1 LSFDEAM
8 TMATLTRDELLT
20 RLKNILAPLIKALRP
35 EFVLLFGSYAYGEP
49 HAHSDLDLLVVLP
62 DAPSPDGFSARL
74 DLVQKHLVPQRD
86 LPSLEWHIVTREELE
101 REMRKGN
108 VFLAEV
114 LEKGLPLHSA
124 REWSQVLREVR
135 ALMEQ
140 GESLYPL
147 DWLQWAEM
155 DLRRTELL
163 LVHQDL
169 YGAAY
174 HLQQAVEKG
183 LKAFLLAHGWQLERT
198 HDLPYLLEKAI
209 AHLPTLS
216 AYQELCRRAN
226 QFIWARYPGAL
237 TPTPTTEE
245 LNEWLTQARQLL
257 GQVAEFLRE
266 RLGGG
271 RNDCP

>member
-1 LSFDEAM
+1 MIALDRQA
-8 TMATLTRDELLT
+8 LLC
-20 RLKNILAPLIKALRP
+20 RLKEALKPFIEAVKP

-49 HAHSDLDLLVVLP
+49 HAYSDLDLLVVLP

-124 REWSQVLREVR
+124 RDWSQVLREVR

-147 DWLQWAEM
+147 DWLQWAEE
-155 DLRRTELL
+155 DAKAVEVNLAAGLL
-163 LVHQDL
+163 NV
-169 YGAAY
+169 AAY
-174 HLQQAVEKG
+174 HLQQAVEKA
-183 LKAFLLAHGWQLERT
+183 LKAFLLAHGWRLERT
-198 HDLPYLLEKAI
+198 HDLPYLLRQA
-209 AHLPTLS
+209 LPFHPAL
-216 AYQELCRRAN
+216 AGFEELCQRAN
-226 QFIWARYPGAL
+226 AFLWARYPRAVNPP
-237 TPTPTTEE
+237 PTAQE
-245 LNEWLTQARQLL
+245 LSHWLTQAQQLL
-257 GQVAEFLRE
+257 SLVAEALR
-266 RLGGG
+266 RQ
-271 RNDCP
+271 P

>member
-49 HAHSDLDLLVVLP
+49 HPHSDLDLLVVLP

-86 LPSLEWHIVTREELE
+86 LPTLEWHIVTVAELREEL
-101 REMRKGN
+101 RKGN

-114 LEKGLPLHSA
+114 MERGLPLHSE
-124 REWSQVLREVR
+124 RDWSQVLREVR

-147 DWLQWAEM
+147 DWLEWAEE
-155 DLRRTELL
+155 DEERVRRALMFDD
-163 LVHQDL
+163 VYD
-169 YGAAY
+169 AAY
-174 HLQQAVEKG
+174 HLQQAIEKG
-183 LKAFLLAHGWQLERT
+183 LKAFLLGQGWQLERT
-198 HDLPYLLEKAI
+198 HDLPYLLRQA
-209 AHLPTLS
+209 LPFHPEL
-216 AYQELCRRAN
+216 AGFEELCQRINA
-226 QFIWARYPGAL
+226 FLWARYPRAVNPP
-237 TPTPTTEE
+237 PTAQE
-245 LNEWLTQARQLL
+245 LSHWLTQAQQLL
-257 GQVAEFLRE
+257 TLVAEALR
-266 RLGGG
+266 RQ
-271 RNDCP
+271 P

>member
-1 LSFDEAM
+1 MAM
-8 TMATLTRDELLT
+8 TTLTREELLT
-20 RLKNILAPLIKALRP
+20 RLQKALAPLIKALRP

-49 HAHSDLDLLVVLP
+49 HPHSDLDLLVVLP
-62 DAPSPDGFSARL
+62 EAPNPDGFSARL
-74 DLVQKHLVPQRD
+74 ELVQKHLAPQRD
-86 LPSLEWHIVTREELE
+86 LPSLEWHILTMDEFQ

-124 REWSQVLREVR
+124 REWAEVLREVR
-135 ALMEQ
+135 TLMEQ

-147 DWLQWAEM
+147 DWLEWAEM

-163 LVHQDL
+163 LAHQDL

-174 HLQQAVEKG
+174 HLQQAIEKG
-183 LKAFLLAHGWQLERT
+183 LKAFLLGQGWQLERT
-198 HDLPYLLEKAI
+198 HDLPYLLQRAM
-209 AHLPTLS
+209 AHLPALS

-226 QFIWARYPGAL
+226 QFIGARYPGVL
-237 TPTPTTEE
+237 TPAPTAEE

-257 GQVAEFLRE
+257 GQVAELLRE
-266 RLGGG
+266 RLGG
-271 RNDCP
+271 

>member
-1 LSFDEAM
+1 
-8 TMATLTRDELLT
+8 MATLTRDELLT
-20 RLKNILAPLIKALRP
+20 RLKNILAPLIKALHP

-62 DAPSPDGFSARL
+62 EAPDPDGFSARL
-74 DLVQKHLVPQRD
+74 ELVQKHLAPQRD

-124 REWSQVLREVR
+124 REWAEILREVR

-163 LVHQDL
+163 LAHQDL

-174 HLQQAVEKG
+174 HLQQAVEKA
-183 LKAFLLAHGWQLERT
+183 LKAFLLAQGWQLERT
-198 HDLPYLLEKAI
+198 HDLPYLLQRAMVY
-209 AHLPTLS
+209 LPALS

-226 QFIWARYPGAL
+226 QFLGARYPGVLSPA
-237 TPTPTTEE
+237 PTTEE
-245 LNEWLTQARQLL
+245 LNEWLTQAQQLL
-257 GQVAEFLRE
+257 TLVAEALR
-266 RLGGG
+266 RQ
-271 RNDCP
+271 P